1 MTSHPRPSDPLRP
14 EDDEPLVAD
23 GSTSDELD
31 QAFAD
36 VESEVG
42 KPTKPRST
50 EMHADAD
57 EFSNMSV
64 DDADDVFVI
73 DDDEAFASGSQSTP
87 VPTREPARAKVVEP
101 SPPSIDPA
109 TDDEL
114 LLNDDPQS
122 VSMEDNNPFA
132 VARATSTS
140 GAELPSNDSLED
152 ELFAPTSPLGVS
164 ERFNA
169 HAPPFDDTES
179 TEGATWGGDQ
189 LSVQDIGINARDGD
203 DQPHVD
209 EEDDDAIW
217 AAGGVSD
224 QELEIVEDVADGT
237 MGDFAIVDGDPAEQ
251 FGIQPIDEEE
261 VSAPAS
267 GVWGGADSGTR
278 RAPAAW
284 DTPSPADE
292 ELQEPEAGSDS
303 DMPGVAAEVGD
314 VDDSEEQT
322 SADEGFDPIYGSE
335 ATSPAASEDG
345 SAEADEE
352 SPDYTEYEAAY
363 VDQTRRGPVLVGAP
377 VGPRRRGALT
387 LAAAAA
393 LILCGITAGFAF
405 MQPEWLGLKTTPEL
419 VDRALIA
426 RPTVVIEIGA
436 PPAPADDPV
445 VLQTPGDLVAQT
457 DLKPT
462 DPLTTGPLPTDPK
475 PTDPTPPIQ
484 PVPDV
489 IVAQTDPSPD
499 PVPIP
504 VPIPVPTDP
513 PIGIDPVV
521 VQQTP
526 PPQITPEPTKDPV
539 ALNNDIV
546 RIGEDLAVGRAE
558 PPSRPRVHHLAEG
571 LVTGSQAFAQLRN
584 MNFFLGRVK
593 AMDSSFLTLDLTP
606 GEITIAFD
614 DLNAIVPLA
623 SEEYRAMQGS
633 ADGFVK
639 LTNRNKLFGKILT
652 NSLADNV
659 VLEVQQN
666 HVIIPRHTIEEVG
679 NQTRTSVQV
688 MQDEDADWIKAMLQ
702 RQTPP
707 GKATPPATAPGGAG
721 SATPPRDA
729 R

>member
-1 MTSHPRPSDPLRP
+1 
-14 EDDEPLVAD
+14 
-23 GSTSDELD
+23 
-31 QAFAD
+31 
-36 VESEVG
+36 
-42 KPTKPRST
+42 
-50 EMHADAD
+50 MHADAD
-57 EFSNMSV
+57 EFANMSV

-73 DDDEAFASGSQSTP
+73 DDDEAFPSGSQVTP
-87 VPTREPARAKVVEP
+87 NPTPEPARAQAAEP
-101 SPPSIDPA
+101 LPPR
-109 TDDEL
+109 TDAASDDTAEDAEEVADEALILDDDL
-114 LLNDDPQS
+114 LS
-122 VSMEDNNPFA
+122 VSMEDNDPFA
-132 VARATSTS
+132 VTRASSTS
-140 GAELPSNDSLED
+140 GADLRSDDSLED
-152 ELFAPTSPLGVS
+152 ELFAPTSPLDVS
-164 ERFNA
+164 ERFGANVD
-169 HAPPFDDTES
+169 PFDDTES
-179 TEGATWGGDQ
+179 AEGAAWGGDQ
-189 LSVQDIGINARDGD
+189 LSAQDIGINAREGD
-203 DQPHVD
+203 NQPHVN

-217 AAGGVSD
+217 AAGSESD
-224 QELEIVEDVADGT
+224 QELEIVEDTADGL

-278 RAPAAW
+278 RAAAAW
-284 DTPSPADE
+284 DTPSPADDE
-292 ELQEPEAGSDS
+292 REGAEADADFEMSEVRAEAGEVDASDEQAS
-303 DMPGVAAEVGD
+303 D
-314 VDDSEEQT
+314 
-322 SADEGFDPIYGSE
+322 DEGFDPIYGDGS
-335 ATSPAASEDG
+335 TSPAADEDAG
-345 SAEADEE
+345 VEVDEE

-377 VGPRRRGALT
+377 VGPRRHRALT

-393 LILCGITAGFAF
+393 LILCGVTAGFAF
-405 MQPEWLGLKTTPEL
+405 MQPEWLGLKTTPDL

-445 VLQTPGDLVAQT
+445 AGQIPDDLVVQT
-457 DLKPT
+457 DPKPA
-462 DPLTTGPLPTDPK
+462 DPLPTDPK

-489 IVAQTDPSPD
+489 SVAQTEPKTDPTTD
-499 PVPIP
+499 PK
-504 VPIPVPTDP
+504 PIPVPTDP
-513 PIGIDPVV
+513 PIG
-521 VQQTP
+521 T
-526 PPQITPEPTKDPV
+526 DPV
-539 ALNNDIV
+539 AVQHTPPIEVTPVPTTDPVAQNTDIMRV
-546 RIGEDLAVGRAE
+546 GEDLAVGHAA
-558 PPSRPRVHHLAEG
+558 PISRPRVHHLAEG

-623 SEEYRAMQGS
+623 SEEYRAMHGS

-666 HVIIPRHTIEEVG
+666 HVVIPRHTIEEVG
-679 NQTRTSVQV
+679 NQTKASVQV

-702 RQTPP
+702 RQAPP
-707 GKATPPATAPGGAG
+707 SKAPPSATPTGGAG